1 MSKLAPPTLL
11 APRLA
16 GLIGVAVSKGAPRA
30 QMLEALGID
39 EAALK
44 NQEARVPIDNVFAAW
59 EVAMRS
65 CRDDGLP
72 VEVGR
77 LGSIAAFGLFG
88 YVLYTRPTLAGSLDA
103 LARYHDLVNDSGRWS
118 IKSDAAESTITW
130 LREGDR
136 RLGMRVANEQV
147 LSSFATLAVQHL
159 TEKLEILRV
168 SFRHGKP
175 RSDQAHAKHFGVA
188 PIWGAETDAV
198 VLPRDALSMK
208 PIGANDVV
216 SAYFASQADQALER
230 LAKAGSWTAQVARV
244 ISASLGSGI
253 PTLDR
258 VAKSLGTT
266 ERTARRRLSA
276 EGHTFDALVTSV
288 QKEQAIQLLSGETPL
303 RDIAFALGFSDATA
317 FSRAYKRWTGRSP
330 SEARADRARK

>member
-1 MSKLAPPTLL
+1 MNTVAVPTLL
-11 APRLA
+11 APRLL
-16 GLIGVAVSKGAPRA
+16 GLIGVAAQKGVPRA
-30 QMLEALGID
+30 RLLEALGID
-39 EAALK
+39 EAALS
-44 NQEARVPIDNVFAAW
+44 NQEARVPVEKVFDAW
-59 EVAMRS
+59 EVAMRT

-77 LGSIAAFGLFG
+77 LSSIAAFGLFG

-118 IKSDAAESTITW
+118 IESDEGESTITW
-130 LREGDR
+130 LRDGDR

-159 TEKLEILRV
+159 TERLEILRV
-168 SFRHGKP
+168 SFRHAKP
-175 RSDQAHAKHFGVA
+175 RSDQAHVRHFGVA
-188 PIWGAETDAV
+188 PIWAADVDAV
-198 VLPRDALSMK
+198 VLPRDALDMK

-253 PTLDR
+253 PTLER
-258 VAKSLGTT
+258 VARSLGTT

-276 EGHTFDALVTSV
+276 EGQTFDALVTSV
-288 QKEQAIQLLSGETPL
+288 QKEQAIQLLSGDTPL